1 MRKLTRAEWE
11 ELDDQMSRTPWEVE
25 GEGVP
30 GEHMNLIVLLNPM
43 SKQEAM
49 KFASEES

>member
-1 MRKLTRAEWE
+1 
-11 ELDDQMSRTPWEVE
+11 MSRTPWEVE

-30 GEHMNLIVLLNPM
+30 GEHMNLIALLNPI

-49 KFASEES
+49 KFASEET